1 MFSQCQLHQFIVVFD
16 DICIF
21 SMYEIHA
28 VFMLSFA
35 PSAYYIF
42 TCIYTVL
49 MILIDP
55 LFVYSTL
62 PIGFGVVLKDM
73 RVFFIMYPLICCFSG
88 FMIFEPNLACSHSTQ
103 AHGIEKD
110 KRSAATRRW
119 IPCTWWREIN
129 REIIV
134 NTRCQ
139 EKDSILY
146 KFFLYTNMVTVLHC
160 VVQECVLK
168 CLSFCNRNIWKNYLH
183 IYIYIMHKHVLPN
196 V

>member
-1 MFSQCQLHQFIVVFD
+1 
-16 DICIF
+16 
-21 SMYEIHA
+21 
-28 VFMLSFA
+28 
-35 PSAYYIF
+35 
-42 TCIYTVL
+42 
-49 MILIDP
+49 
-55 LFVYSTL
+55 
-62 PIGFGVVLKDM
+62 
-73 RVFFIMYPLICCFSG
+73 MYPLICCFSG

-129 REIIV
+129 REISV

-183 IYIYIMHKHVLPN
+183 ICIYILCINMYFQMYRVGINLVWQMCFFVSLFMVPSFLNQWSVVKSHDMFFLVLERWHPWSCDWS
-196 V
+196 VVKVFVEVIG